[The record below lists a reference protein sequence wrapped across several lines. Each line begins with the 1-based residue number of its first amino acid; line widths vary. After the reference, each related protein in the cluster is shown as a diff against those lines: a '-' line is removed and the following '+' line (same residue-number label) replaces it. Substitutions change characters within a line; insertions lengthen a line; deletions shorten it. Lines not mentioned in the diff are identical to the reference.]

1 METEAARM
9 KTDDVETQVG
19 STKEAA
25 AKDNRPN
32 GQQSWPRMTKEF
44 LRDQCKRQKLY
55 TTPHLNDTLYL
66 HFKGFSA
73 IENLEEYTGLKCLWL
88 ESNGLKRIENLD
100 AQINLR
106 CLFLQQNLIRRL
118 ENLEHLQNLCTLNV
132 SNNYLSKIEGISS
145 LPELT
150 TLQISH
156 NKLKTLEDIA
166 HLTDCLSLNV
176 LDLSHNLLNDPEM
189 LLVLEAMPQ
198 LRVLNL
204 MGNEV
209 VRKIPN
215 YRKTMIVRLRQLTF
229 LDDRPVFP
237 KDRACAEAWATGG
250 LDAERAENRQW
261 ESLER
266 RKVQESLDA
275 MALIRQKA
283 QERLRLKKMQ
293 EEGESIIN
301 PGTQTEDVADKN
313 IETVADRTW
322 DAYKELSKECSAV
335 DGDIRPKEKTGAG
348 DSQTNESCHQ
358 QKKCPES
365 DDGQEFEAG
374 NLQSEMTGLSDL
386 QFSNCS
392 DVEMKRPE
400 LSIQH
405 GDDGLEMV
413 EQKETSKQQIQQS
426 DSDSMRRKHSER
438 GDQEIEQLQAV
449 DPMIQ
454 GVEKAETEL
463 EELLNVCNTNP
474 LETTENSMEQMKMI
488 RQHLGNSQREEFSV
502 PEEMNREREN
512 EDLQIKNQE
521 AEQLV
526 NSDQR
531 GEEPPVGNQLETSVT
546 CSETKEQSGD
556 KPERGQFQ
564 GDRFME
570 ISPTH
575 WCQETNKQQKTFSGR
590 NGPGRDQC
598 ETISVQTVHGPG
610 PLVTELEET
619 EHLETI
625 LLSSSPPLR
634 IDDLPDLEACSG
646 GWSVSTVTSCEK
658 AMFLMEENKNGEV
671 KDDSSLMYPE
681 HENSNPRHVVTCTRR
696 LIEELD

>member
-1 METEAARM
+1 MKAEAARM
-9 KTDDVETQVG
+9 KSGDLETQVG
-19 STKEAA
+19 STKDAA
-25 AKDNRPN
+25 ANDNQPK
-32 GQQSWPRMTKEF
+32 GQQPWPRMTKEF

-106 CLFLQQNLIRRL
+106 CLFLQQNFIRQL
-118 ENLEHLQNLCTLNV
+118 ENLQHLQNLCTLNV
-132 SNNYLSKIEGISS
+132 SNNYLSRIEGISS

-156 NKLKTLEDIA
+156 NRLKTVEDIA
-166 HLTDCLSLNV
+166 HLTHCLSLNV
-176 LDLSHNLLNDPEM
+176 LDLSHNLLNDPEV
-189 LLVLEAMPQ
+189 LLVLEAIPQ

-237 KDRACAEAWATGG
+237 KDRACAEAWAAGG

-275 MALIRQKA
+275 MALIREKA

-293 EEGESIIN
+293 EEGESVIN

-313 IETVADRTW
+313 IETYR
-322 DAYKELSKECSAV
+322 KPSKECSVV
-335 DGDIRPKEKTGAG
+335 DGDIQRKEKIEAG
-348 DSQTNESCHQ
+348 DSQTNGSCQQ

-374 NLQSEMTGLSDL
+374 KLQSEMTGLSDL

-405 GDDGLEMV
+405 GDNGLEMI
-413 EQKETSKQQIQQS
+413 EQKEASKQQSQRS
-426 DSDSMRRKHSER
+426 ESDSMRRKHSER
-438 GDQEIEQLQAV
+438 GDHELEQLQAV
-449 DPMIQ
+449 DPMTQ

-463 EELLNVCNTNP
+463 EELLNAGNTNP
-474 LETTENSMEQMKMI
+474 LETTENSMEQLKMI
-488 RQHLGNSQREEFSV
+488 RQHQGNSPRE
-502 PEEMNREREN
+502 EREN

-521 AEQLV
+521 VEQLV
-526 NSDQR
+526 TSDQR

-556 KPERGQFQ
+556 KPERGHFQ
-564 GDRFME
+564 GDRLME
-570 ISPTH
+570 ISPTQ
-575 WCQETNKQQKTFSGR
+575 WCKETNKQPKTFSGR
-590 NGPGRDQC
+590 NGPGRDPC

-619 EHLETI
+619 EHLETV

-658 AMFLMEENKNGEV
+658 AKFLMEENKNGEV
-671 KDDSSLMYPE
+671 KNDSSLVYPQ
-681 HENSNPRHVVTCTRR
+681 HENSNPRHVVTCARR